1 MTESTVTL
9 TTRHFSPGWD
19 LLTLWVGVLLPPV
32 AWFLS
37 QQISYVLVPWACAT
51 GRQFALL
58 LVDLAMI
65 LLAGTGGVMA
75 WRSWQRTSQDHGD
88 EAGSMLLRSRFIALA
103 GLLSSGIFVLAILAQ
118 AMPSFIL
125 SACEP

>member
-9 TTRHFSPGWD
+9 TSRHFSPGRD

-32 AWFLS
+32 VWFLS

-58 LVDLAMI
+58 LIDLAMI
-65 LLAGTGGVMA
+65 LLAGTGGVIA
-75 WRSWQRTSQDHGD
+75 WHSW
-88 EAGSMLLRSRFIALA
+88 
-103 GLLSSGIFVLAILAQ
+103 
-118 AMPSFIL
+118 
-125 SACEP
+125 

>member
-9 TTRHFSPGWD
+9 TTRHFSPGRD

-51 GRQFALL
+51 GQQFALL

-88 EAGSMLLRSRFIALA
+88 EARSMLLRSRFMALA
-103 GLLSSGIFVLAILAQ
+103 GLLSSGMFVLAILAQ

-125 SACEP
+125 SACGL